1 MRLPV
6 LEHAAGE
13 PEEPAEA
20 AVQWPSQRWSRELR
34 ERQTSPAPAAEEAT
48 AVEQPAAAE
57 VAAEAPAPEQEAEE
71 AAVAPEEEL
80 AAARGGDGGGACGRP
95 RWRRP
100 RARSA
105 RYAREI
111 LQARRRCSA
120 ASAS

>member
-6 LEHAAGE
+6 VEHAAGE

-20 AVQWPSQRWSRELR
+20 AVQWPSQRWSR